1 VALPDDLD
9 TVEITG
15 RWVGLDGQPSA
26 GRVTLAPTAER
37 LVSVATETTIIGVPI
52 TLPLDAQGAMHA
64 EVPATDDPDI
74 AGGPWYYTVTVQAS
88 RRSYSFP
95 LVVPTGSEPIDL
107 ADYTP
112 PTGVPDVPEPYVL
125 SVNGATGHV
134 IIPEGPR
141 GPQGEQGPTGDQGP
155 PGADGREVEFDADAE
170 AIRWRYADG
179 AWEPLVPLADLVG
192 PEGETGPP
200 GEVGPGLVI
209 LGELAG
215 ADELPASAEPGEG
228 YVIAGRLHVWT
239 GAGWVDVGPIE
250 GPPGADGEQGPAG
263 TDGADGREVELDA
276 DAEAI
281 RWRYADGAWEPLVPL
296 SAITGPPGQ
305 DGADGE
311 QGPPGTDGAPGQDGA
326 PGVDGA
332 DGAPGDTSW
341 VWSAP
346 NASATPPNSAPHR
359 AYNLSD
365 AVRTITVAHASV
377 ATTSSS
383 AITVELG
390 VDGSTVG
397 SVTIPSGANSASAT
411 LSAEVPAGSYMSVVV
426 AQGDAAAEAL
436 TVQARVI

>member
-179 AWEPLVPLADLVG
+179 AWEPLVPL
-192 PEGETGPP
+192 
-200 GEVGPGLVI
+200 
-209 LGELAG
+209 
-215 ADELPASAEPGEG
+215 
-228 YVIAGRLHVWT
+228 
-239 GAGWVDVGPIE
+239 
-250 GPPGADGEQGPAG
+250 
-263 TDGADGREVELDA
+263 
-276 DAEAI
+276 
-281 RWRYADGAWEPLVPL
+281 